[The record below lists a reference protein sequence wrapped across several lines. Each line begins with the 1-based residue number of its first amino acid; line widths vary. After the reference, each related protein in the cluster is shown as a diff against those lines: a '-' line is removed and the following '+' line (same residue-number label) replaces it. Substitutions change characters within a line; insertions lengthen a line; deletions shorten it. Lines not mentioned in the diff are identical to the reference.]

1 MGQRA
6 LPLLPAGAPHA
17 LPAVS
22 VSVSVEE
29 TSSGKNRFTNMMT
42 CMETRSVDGN
52 VPGVCLDGRV
62 AASTRAP
69 ASNDALGRRHMQ
81 HATRL
86 SCLHGG
92 TTVTCDDKVHNGDE
106 LMTDCGGSCE
116 SRGAADVTQ
125 CASAALAMAREKVN
139 NGTAGRF
146 NITTPYDLTKP
157 AGARCIM
164 PPVPR
169 LLWGVSRTGQKYVRC
184 VSSASQNPA
193 LSAHCQPPL

>member
-6 LPLLPAGAPHA
+6 STLELLHGHAGAPHA

-29 TSSGKNRFTNMMT
+29 TNSGKNRFDNMMT

-62 AASTRAP
+62 APPTRAP
-69 ASNDALGRRHMQ
+69 TATSHATLGRRQLQ
-81 HATRL
+81 HTAAPPT
-86 SCLHGG
+86 CMHGG
-92 TTVTCDDKVHNGDE
+92 ATVTCDDKVHNGDE

-116 SRGAADVTQ
+116 SRGAADIAQ

-139 NGTAGRF
+139 SGTAGRF
-146 NITTPYDLTKP
+146 NVTTPYDLTKP
-157 AGARCIM
+157 AGAC
-164 PPVPR
+164 
-169 LLWGVSRTGQKYVRC
+169 L
-184 VSSASQNPA
+184 
-193 LSAHCQPPL
+193 